1 MPRMDGFAA
10 TAEIRRR
17 ERLQVK
23 REMQGEMR
31 FTNDA
36 SRRRIPI
43 IAMTGKAVQE
53 DRDRCFAVGMDDYLN
68 KTIQPKVLA
77 EVVARWVGAPAATS
91 NTPHDHSLQ
100 TASGETA

>member
-1 MPRMDGFAA
+1 
-10 TAEIRRR
+10 
-17 ERLQVK
+17 
-23 REMQGEMR
+23 MQGEMR

-43 IAMTGKAVQE
+43 IAMTGKAMQE
-53 DRDRCFAVGMDDYLN
+53 DRDRCFVVGMDDYLN
-68 KTIQPKVLA
+68 KPIQPKVLA